1 MRWGRGLIDIA
12 FLTHRNFH
20 GVSLVSSHPIYLNSP
35 NDRAVASHYKVFKKS
50 LKNLWWSLS
59 MSSTFS
65 HHLLKFCRH
74 HHEDFY
80 GDGWYILHS
89 RSFLPAQL
97 GEVIEVSFMSFEYQF
112 LFFFPFVTPKY
123 THKNQY
129 KSSTF
134 FTFFHLFLIYSSN

>member
-1 MRWGRGLIDIA
+1 MRWGRGLSDIA
-12 FLTHRNFH
+12 FSQPPKFSW
-20 GVSLVSSHPIYLNSP
+20 GVARQFTPHISWLALWPFPSEPTVP
-35 NDRAVASHYKVFKKS
+35 FKKS

-97 GEVIEVSFMSFEYQF
+97 GEVKEVSFMSFEYHF
-112 LFFFPFVTPKY
+112 LFSFLSITPKY
-123 THKNQY
+123 NTKILY
-129 KSSTF
+129 ESSIIL
-134 FTFFHLFLIYSSN
+134 TFFHFFLI